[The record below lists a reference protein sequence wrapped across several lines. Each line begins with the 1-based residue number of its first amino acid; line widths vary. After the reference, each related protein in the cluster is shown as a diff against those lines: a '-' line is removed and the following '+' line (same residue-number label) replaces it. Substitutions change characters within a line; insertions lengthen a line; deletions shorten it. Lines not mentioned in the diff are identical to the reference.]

1 MNVPPSPHN
10 SPLPRRAFTQALA
23 LSFASVTTSA
33 FAAQTVTVRNAQ
45 LIVMKELRTHAEL
58 TEFHKY
64 LGSRRPTSQNT
75 DQVSDWAFTL
85 DVVSGGSAQRWL
97 YQSNGMLARVDSQ
110 VQPVFLIQKPAQF
123 NTLIGAPRY

>member
-10 SPLPRRAFTQALA
+10 SPLSRRAFTQTLA

-33 FAAQTVTVRNAQ
+33 LAAQTVTVRNAQ

-97 YQSNGMLARVDSQ
+97 YQSNGMLARVDSR
-110 VQPVFLIQKPAQF
+110 VQPVFLIQNPAQF

>member
-85 DVVSGGSAQRWL
+85 DVVSSGSAQRWL
-97 YQSNGMLARVDSQ
+97 YQSNGMLARVDSR
-110 VQPVFLIQKPAQF
+110 VQPVFLIQNPAQF